1 MSHRSISEPANI
13 YLRMPVGFNRDCLAV
28 GIMIALGCHMIFRL
42 LHKSGIF
49 SKVLGLRHAE
59 PGFAPNRFLAP
70 HNLHPTHRGVLIV
83 VYVFL
88 ISLLVSLLL
97 VLVFPRSL
105 SDSNFQTFG
114 LLNATLVLP
123 FRGMRSCWSPHLSA
137 WEPDYNNYL
146 GM

>member
-28 GIMIALGCHMIFRL
+28 GIMIALGCHMLFRL

-59 PGFAPNRFLAP
+59 PGFAPNRSLTP

-88 ISLLVSLLL
+88 ISLLVLLLL
-97 VLVFPRSL
+97 VPVFLRSQFDAITVGDFPTF
-105 SDSNFQTFG
+105 DSPNITST
-114 LLNATLVLP
+114 LLIRG
-123 FRGMRSCWSPHLSA
+123 FRAC
-137 WEPDYNNYL
+137 EPIN
-146 GM
+146 MEMFI